1 MSIFEKINQMS
12 EKAFS
17 CIGSLETEEATKN
30 ALIMP
35 FISNVLGY
43 DVFNHLEVVPE
54 FTLDVFDKKGEKVDY
69 ALMKDGDVQI
79 LIECKKASD
88 ELLIKHASQLYRYFS
103 VSNARIA
110 ILTNGVKYLFFTDL
124 ESPNKMDDKPF
135 MSLDLLSVDPNLI
148 QEIEKLSKNSFDLNS
163 IINSA
168 EELKY
173 LSEIKSVFSKQFVEP
188 SEGFVKFFLSEV
200 YSGTQTARIK
210 NQFLSIIK
218 KGMSQYINDKINERL
233 SEALR
238 KDGGSASVAS
248 FSAKCENN
256 DGFSSNSNEKELLV
270 NKDSQR
276 KIVTTDEEIEAFN
289 IIRAI
294 IRKDISLDRVFYR
307 DSQTY
312 FSIMIDDNNRKV
324 FVRLWFNSKQKQIGI
339 VDESKNERKIPI
351 ASVDDIFV
359 YADEIISAMRN
370 YL

>member
-233 SEALR
+233 NEALK
-238 KDGGSASVAS
+238 KDGGAGIS
-248 FSAKCENN
+248 FSMTDKVPDVAQDKDVDSCGTGDKC
-256 DGFSSNSNEKELLV
+256 
-270 NKDSQR
+270 QPR
-276 KIVTTDEEIEAFN
+276 KIITTEDEMEAFN

-294 IRKDISLDRVFYR
+294 LRKDVSLSRVFYR

-312 FSIMIDDNNRKV
+312 FSVMMDDNNRKT
-324 FVRLWFNSKQKQIGI
+324 FVRLWFNSKQKQISI
-339 VDESKNERKIPI
+339 IDENKNEKKIPI
-351 ASVDDIFV
+351 SSVDDIFC
-359 YADEIISAMRN
+359 YADDIIASMKN
-370 YL
+370 HI